1 MKSFLVLSLA
11 ALAVVASRAQ
21 ELYPNRVPDLISVCY
36 KKEFS
41 DRYVRMPQSIDNLI
55 ALIRKIEA
63 HEDTALWSLSK
74 MTATLLRRFRYDGI
88 IDSEVTSEG
97 LLPINRDQV
106 ETSKY
111 SLQWDLYSGSASDFP
126 EDALTQKEK
135 CSLHWMLSYSVNRT
149 QRAEE
154 VPRVYI
160 PNVRSMPVMDS
171 SEGAEAEEASTDVER
186 HHVDHHVV
194 PELRQAVPET
204 DMAAESSEESVENEE
219 DQDESLQQANEA
231 STEKSITS
239 DSQED
244 DDAMWRRRRRQVD
257 LAAAELPK
265 SARPL
270 ELGIVHTSAGN
281 VAPGIVL
288 AGIVTGRDPQ
298 TAKLK
303 NLIKDM
309 TLQIPESAMARDV
322 ESPWV
327 ATLAGDLAQTALLK
341 TSANEASV
349 GPRAHWNRTYCPR
362 EAALESAEVS
372 MMTNAEM
379 YGGIDGLLMARH
391 VQIWDNR

>member
-1 MKSFLVLSLA
+1 M
-11 ALAVVASRAQ
+11 
-21 ELYPNRVPDLISVCY
+21 
-36 KKEFS
+36 
-41 DRYVRMPQSIDNLI
+41 
-55 ALIRKIEA
+55 
-63 HEDTALWSLSK
+63 
-74 MTATLLRRFRYDGI
+74 
-88 IDSEVTSEG
+88 
-97 LLPINRDQV
+97 
-106 ETSKY
+106 
-111 SLQWDLYSGSASDFP
+111 
-126 EDALTQKEK
+126 
-135 CSLHWMLSYSVNRT
+135 
-149 QRAEE
+149 
-154 VPRVYI
+154 YI

-270 ELGIVHTSAGN
+270 ELDIVHTSAGN

-298 TAKLK
+298 TAKVK
-303 NLIKDM
+303 IF
-309 TLQIPESAMARDV
+309 
-322 ESPWV
+322 
-327 ATLAGDLAQTALLK
+327 LL
-341 TSANEASV
+341 T
-349 GPRAHWNRTYCPR
+349 
-362 EAALESAEVS
+362 
-372 MMTNAEM
+372 
-379 YGGIDGLLMARH
+379 
-391 VQIWDNR
+391 